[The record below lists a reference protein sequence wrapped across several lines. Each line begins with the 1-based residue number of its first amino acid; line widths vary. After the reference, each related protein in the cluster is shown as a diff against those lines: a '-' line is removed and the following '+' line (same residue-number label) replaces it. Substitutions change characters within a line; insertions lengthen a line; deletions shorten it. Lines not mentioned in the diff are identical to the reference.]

1 MAPPF
6 TSIRSHRLRGLK
18 ARSIRWRSVTTRLT
32 DPTPPASL
40 EQAVQTANA
49 LIARGHSLDL
59 GVMQINTKNLRGLR
73 MSVADAFDACKSM
86 AGGSRVLVEGYRP
99 AGSEDSQV
107 TLLRALSHY
116 NTGNQQRGFT
126 NGYVRRVQYAA
137 QQVVPAIRLGGS
149 PVVVAGPEGGEGAVI
164 VQPPAPPPAPPV
176 MGYVRFGAV
185 SPRKR
190 RNGAGP
196 ASSTT
201 ATVAPGSNACRS
213 CRSCSCHAASC
224 PCRSLRKWH
233 VKRIRFPLHR
243 DARRAVPMLAALRAC
258 TVQASALALLACQPL

>member
-1 MAPPF
+1 MILSIAAF
-6 TSIRSHRLRGLK
+6 TQLALTCGPSVHVDTLASVARAESSFNTLAIGDNTAHRSY
-18 ARSIRWRSVTTRLT
+18 A
-32 DPTPPASL
+32 PASL
-40 EQAVQTANA
+40 EQAIQTANA

-149 PVVVAGPEGGEGAVI
+149 PIVVAGPEGGEGAVV
-164 VQPPAPPPAPPV
+164 VQPPAPPPAPPSWDMYASARYRRENGEMAPV
-176 MGYVRFGAV
+176 QPQAQPQQ
-185 SPRKR
+185 SPQAPMP
-190 RNGAGP
+190 AGP
-196 ASSTT
+196 
-201 ATVAPGSNACRS
+201 VGPAPVMLQ
-213 CRSCSCHAASC
+213 AAPAGVSE
-224 PCRSLRKWH
+224 SG
-233 VKRIRFPLHR
+233 
-243 DARRAVPMLAALRAC
+243 M
-258 TVQASALALLACQPL
+258 